1 MLRIGRRQLLLA
13 GGSAFL
19 VACAPGVVSRSAAP
33 SAARPSSPLAAN
45 GALGVWPDLV
55 AKAAL
60 PVRQAY
66 EYAASNQQIL
76 QFVPCYCGCA
86 SIGHEDNLSCFVAQF
101 GQDGW
106 VVLDAHAVACNTCVG
121 IALEAMAFEKQG
133 VAVKEI
139 RRSIDEKWSK
149 VGPGTPT
156 RMP

>member
-13 GGSAFL
+13 GGSALL
-19 VACAPGVVSRSAAP
+19 VACTPGVASGSAAP

-45 GALGVWPDLV
+45 RALGVWPDLV
-55 AKAAL
+55 AKAPLA
-60 PVRQAY
+60 VRQAY

-76 QFVPCYCGCA
+76 QFVPCYCGCG

-101 GQDGW
+101 AQDGW
-106 VVLDAHAVACNTCVG
+106 LVLDPHATACNTCVG
-121 IALEAMAFEKQG
+121 IALEAMSLEKQG
-133 VAVKEI
+133 VTVKDI

-149 VGPGTPT
+149 VGPGTST